1 MYGRTHSKPRLRPRP
16 PAPSPPI
23 SEADKRWYSR
33 RRYLAELLGLTQSA
47 MEAMAENG
55 VFRRNDSDEAII
67 AAVRRLQA

>member
-33 RRYLAELLGLTQSA
+33 RRYLAELLGLTQST
-47 MEAMAENG
+47 MEAMVENG
-55 VFRRNDSDEAII
+55 VFKKSDSDEQAIGK
-67 AAVRRLQA
+67 VNRLRK